1 MRAPNDSRGPGGAT
15 ASRRDDEQWYHRGV
29 LIASRRWLLA
39 LSLLATFFPLPA
51 AATLPVCPAQQPPP
65 GARPAPPA
73 LAALFQ
79 HVRQAQ
85 SETGA
90 VGAAAGIGTFCV
102 TPHAVF
108 FDPSWLP
115 ALDGPPQ
122 PAATARIAFALA
134 ARRHFLLRNRPHD
147 LAVEQTAAATGCTLA
162 RLGLSLDAIT
172 TVDLEL
178 RTALTTLLDASLLA
192 DGFGDALRRG
202 GVTCGA
208 R

>member
-1 MRAPNDSRGPGGAT
+1 MKAPNDTRDPGGAT
-15 ASRRDDEQWYHRGV
+15 ASRRDPDRWYHRGV
-29 LIASRRWLLA
+29 FVSSARWLLA
-39 LSLLATFFPLPA
+39 LSLLATCFPLPA
-51 AATLPVCPAQQPPP
+51 AAELPVCPAQQPPP
-65 GARPAPPA
+65 AASPAPPS

-79 HVRQAQ
+79 RVRQAQ

-90 VGAAAGIGTFCV
+90 VGAGAGIGTFCV

-134 ARRHFLLRNRPHD
+134 ARRHFLLRNQPHD
-147 LAVEQTAAATGCTLA
+147 LAVEQAATATGCTLA

-178 RTALTTLLDASLLA
+178 RTALATLLDTSLLA